1 MIERISG
8 QIIEKTPSF
17 CVLDCHG
24 LGVGVHISLNSF
36 QIIERGGDAVQ
47 LFTHL
52 HVREDILQ
60 LYGFADLAEREIFR
74 LLITISG
81 VGPKLALA
89 ILSGGNSDDLR
100 NAIANENVAMLTR
113 IPGVGKKTAQRLILE
128 LKEKIYTQGATE
140 LLGKTGTASGQP
152 VAAPGGIAY
161 EALQALLALGF
172 KDADARRKVD
182 AVIKAAPEE
191 LTLQEL
197 VKRALKVA

>member
-24 LGVGVHISLNSF
+24 LGIGVHISLNSF
-36 QIIERGGDAVQ
+36 QIIERGGDTIQ
-47 LFTHL
+47 LYTHL

-74 LLITISG
+74 LLISISG

-128 LKEKIYTQGATE
+128 LKEKIYTQGASD
-140 LLGKTGTASGQP
+140 LLGKTTGGPP

-172 KDADARRKVD
+172 KDSDARRKVD